1 MPTVEFVVFLGKILR
16 IMDYFRFFPL
26 FVFLMLLSGCNSSEE
41 KSDSQKISAKKKAAI
56 TATPRNISKEF
67 KDYWYSGTAEITS
80 YSLMQERYGEIRE
93 GTAVNIFVT
102 EDFLPDAQVK
112 ANNASEENISVMKL
126 NQMKNFNTGIYPY
139 SIMTSTF
146 SPIATKEH
154 PLKITNSVQEWCG
167 QVYMQLN
174 TRDDFEIESHSY
186 FQGEADQKL
195 SLPKTYLENELW
207 NLIRINPEELPT
219 GDVMIIPSF
228 EYLRLRH
235 KEIKEH
241 NAFASLKQGDS
252 ITIYTLNY
260 PDLQRQLMLFFSST
274 FPYEIEKWEEVNAA
288 DQNDTLRLKTTA
300 TKLKRIK
307 GDYWTKNRN
316 ENLNLRDSLQL
327 K

>member
-1 MPTVEFVVFLGKILR
+1 MKFFKIL
-16 IMDYFRFFPL
+16 PL
-26 FVFLMLLSGCNSSEE
+26 FAFIMLLIGCNSSEE
-41 KSDSQKISAKKKAAI
+41 KSDAQKISKKKA
-56 TATPRNISKEF
+56 TSKTVEPRVVSEEF

-80 YSLMQERYGEIRE
+80 YTLMQERYGEIRE
-93 GTAVNIFVT
+93 GTAVNIFVS

-112 ANNASEENISVMKL
+112 ANNASEKNISVLKL

-146 SPIATKEH
+146 SPISEKAH

-174 TRDDFEIESHSY
+174 NRNDFEIESHSY

-195 SLPKTYLENELW
+195 SLPKTYLENEIW

-235 KEIKEH
+235 KEIRQH
-241 NAFASLKQGDS
+241 AAFASLKQGDS

-260 PDLQRQLMLFFSST
+260 PDLQRQLMLFFNST

-307 GDYWTKNRN
+307 SDYWTKNRN
-316 ENLNLRDSLQL
+316 DHLGLRDSLKL

>member
-1 MPTVEFVVFLGKILR
+1 MKFFKTCTLFAVIILLG
-16 IMDYFRFFPL
+16 
-26 FVFLMLLSGCNSSEE
+26 SCNSSEE
-41 KSDSQKISAKKKAAI
+41 KNGLQKISNKKAASKI
-56 TATPRNISKEF
+56 VEPRTVSEEF

-112 ANNASEENISVMKL
+112 ANNASDENISVLKL
-126 NQMKNFNTGIYPY
+126 NQMKSFNTGIYPY

-146 SPIATKEH
+146 SPISIKEH

-174 TRDDFEIESHSY
+174 NRNDFEIESHSY
-186 FQGEADQKL
+186 FQDEADQKL
-195 SLPKTYLENELW
+195 SLPKTYLENEIW

-219 GDVMIIPSF
+219 GDIMIIPSF

-235 KEIKEH
+235 KEIKQH

-252 ITIYTLNY
+252 ITIYTVNY
-260 PDLQRQLMLFFSST
+260 PTLQRQLMLFFNST

-307 GDYWTKNRN
+307 SDYWTKNKN
-316 ENLNLRDSLQL
+316 EHFGLRDSLDL

>member
-1 MPTVEFVVFLGKILR
+1 M
-16 IMDYFRFFPL
+16 
-26 FVFLMLLSGCNSSEE
+26 GCNSSEE
-41 KSDSQKISAKKKAAI
+41 KKSILNISTKKEDAK
-56 TATPRNISKEF
+56 TETPRNISKEF
-67 KDYWYSGTAEITS
+67 KDYWYNGTAEITS

-93 GTAVNIFVT
+93 GTAVNIFVS
-102 EDFLPDAQVK
+102 EDFIPDAQVK
-112 ANNASEENISVMKL
+112 ANSTSEQNISVLKL

-146 SPIATKEH
+146 SPISEKDH

-174 TRDDFEIESHSY
+174 NRDDFEIESHSY
-186 FQGEADQKL
+186 FEGEADQKL

-228 EYLRLRH
+228 EYLQLRH
-235 KEIKEH
+235 KEIKEY

-260 PDLQRQLMLFFSST
+260 PDLQRQLMIFFHSN

-288 DQNDTLRLKTTA
+288 NHNDTLRLKTTA

-307 GDYWTKNRN
+307 SDYWTKNGN
-316 ENLNLRDSLQL
+316 EHLNLRDSLQL

>member
-1 MPTVEFVVFLGKILR
+1 MNF
-16 IMDYFRFFPL
+16 FRLFPL
-26 FVFLMLLSGCNSSEE
+26 LAFLIVLNGCNSSEE
-41 KSDSQKISAKKKAAI
+41 KIDTQKDSTKKEGAKNI
-56 TATPRNISKEF
+56 TPRVVSKEF
-67 KDYWYSGTAEITS
+67 KEYWYDGTAEITS

-93 GTAVNIFVT
+93 GTAVNIFVS

-112 ANNASEENISVMKL
+112 ANSASKENISVLKL

-146 SPIATKEH
+146 SPISEKEH
-154 PLKITNSVQEWCG
+154 ALKLTNSVQEWCG

-174 TRDDFEIESHSY
+174 NRENFEIESHSY

-219 GDVMIIPSF
+219 GDFMIIPSF
-228 EYLRLRH
+228 EYLRLKH

-260 PDLQRQLMLFFSST
+260 PDLQRQLMLFFHST

-288 DQNDTLRLKTTA
+288 GQNDTLRLKTTA

-307 GDYWTKNRN
+307 SDYWSKNGN
-316 ENLNLRDSLQL
+316 EHLYLRDSLQL

>member
-1 MPTVEFVVFLGKILR
+1 MKFLKILS
-16 IMDYFRFFPL
+16 
-26 FVFLMLLSGCNSSEE
+26 FLLIFSGFAACNPSEE
-41 KSDSQKISAKKKAAI
+41 KEGAKSLSIKKEEII
-56 TATPRNISKEF
+56 TATPRKVSNEF
-67 KDYWYSGTAEITS
+67 SDYWYGGKAEITS
-80 YSLMQERYGEIRE
+80 YTLMQERYGEMRE
-93 GTAVNIFVT
+93 GTAVNIFVS
-102 EDFLPDAQVK
+102 EDFLPNEQVK
-112 ANNASEENISVMKL
+112 ANNKSNENISVLKL

-146 SPIATKEH
+146 SPISTKNH
-154 PLKITNSVQEWCG
+154 ALKVSNSVQEWCG

-174 TRDDFEIESHSY
+174 NRDDFEIEGHSY
-186 FQGEADQKL
+186 FQGEADQNIN
-195 SLPKTYLENELW
+195 LPKTWLENELW
-207 NLIRINPEELPT
+207 NLVRINPEELPT

-260 PDLQRQLMLFFSST
+260 PDLQRQLMLFFHST

-300 TKLKRIK
+300 IKMKRIRSA
-307 GDYWTKNRN
+307 YWKENGN
-316 ENLNLRDSLQL
+316 ESLYLRDSLGL
-327 K
+327 

>member
-1 MPTVEFVVFLGKILR
+1 MKFFKIL
-16 IMDYFRFFPL
+16 PL
-26 FVFLMLLSGCNSSEE
+26 FAFIMLLIGCNSSEE
-41 KSDSQKISAKKKAAI
+41 KSDAQKISKKKA
-56 TATPRNISKEF
+56 TSKTVEPRVVSEEF

-80 YSLMQERYGEIRE
+80 YTLMQERYGEIRE
-93 GTAVNIFVT
+93 GTAVNIFVS

-112 ANNASEENISVMKL
+112 ANNASEKNISVLKL

-146 SPIATKEH
+146 SPISEKAH

-174 TRDDFEIESHSY
+174 NRNDFEIESHSY

-195 SLPKTYLENELW
+195 SLPKTYLENEIW

-235 KEIKEH
+235 KEIRQH
-241 NAFASLKQGDS
+241 AAFASLKQGDS

-260 PDLQRQLMLFFSST
+260 PDLQRQLMLFFNST

-307 GDYWTKNRN
+307 SDYWTKNSN
-316 ENLNLRDSLQL
+316 DHLGLRDSLKL

>member
-26 FVFLMLLSGCNSSEE
+26 LIFLMLLSGCNSSEE

-67 KDYWYSGTAEITS
+67 KDYWYSGTSEITS

-174 TRDDFEIESHSY
+174 NRENFEIESHSY

-307 GDYWTKNRN
+307 SDYWTKNRN

>member
-26 FVFLMLLSGCNSSEE
+26 LVFLMLLSGCNSSEE
-41 KSDSQKISAKKKAAI
+41 KSDSQKISSKKKAAI

-112 ANNASEENISVMKL
+112 ANNVSEENISVMKL

-174 TRDDFEIESHSY
+174 NRENFEIESHSY

-235 KEIKEH
+235 KEIREH

-307 GDYWTKNRN
+307 SDYWTKNRN